1 VSWNGRPLTDYP
13 VPRGKAR
20 YSYVFHWMR
29 AARYCNVPWHEF
41 KRLDRETQGQ
51 IVAFYETDLM
61 LDYMDQRDAMRDARR
76 RRGRK

>member
-1 VSWNGRPLTDYP
+1 
-13 VPRGKAR
+13 
-20 YSYVFHWMR
+20 MR